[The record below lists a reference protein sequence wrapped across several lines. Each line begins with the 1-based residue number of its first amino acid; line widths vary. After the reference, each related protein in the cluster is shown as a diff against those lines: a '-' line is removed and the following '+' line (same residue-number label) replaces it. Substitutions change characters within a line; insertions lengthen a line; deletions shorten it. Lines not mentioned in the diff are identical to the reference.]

1 MDAPHR
7 WFRAMKS
14 ILSIVAFLSLAA
26 FASAASPQIV
36 DISQADLDAAIAAK
50 SATILDVNGS
60 DSYRE
65 GHIPGAIDFLA
76 RRQEIAKLLPADK
89 GALIVAYCGDIH
101 CTAYRE
107 AAYAALDLGYTN
119 VRHFAPGIKGWRE
132 SGERTEKSAD

>member
-7 WFRAMKS
+7 CFRAMKS

-26 FASAASPQIV
+26 LASAASPQIV
-36 DISQADLDAAIAAK
+36 DISQSDLDAAIAAK

-60 DSYRE
+60 ESYGE

-101 CTAYRE
+101 CTAYRQ

-132 SGERTEKSAD
+132 SGERTEMSAN

>member
-1 MDAPHR
+1 
-7 WFRAMKS
+7 MKN
-14 ILSIVAFLSLAA
+14 IIAALAFLSLAA
-26 FASAASPQIV
+26 FASAATPPIV
-36 DISQADLDAAIAAK
+36 DISQGDLDAAIASK

-60 DSYRE
+60 ESYGE

-76 RRQEIAKLLPADK
+76 HRQEIAKLLPADK

-101 CTAYRE
+101 CTAYRL

-132 SGERTEKSAD
+132 SGERTEKCGN

>member
-1 MDAPHR
+1 
-7 WFRAMKS
+7 MKS

-26 FASAASPQIV
+26 VASAASPQIV

-60 DSYRE
+60 ESYGE

-76 RRQEIAKLLPADK
+76 HRQDIAKLLPADK

-101 CTAYRE
+101 CTAYRQ

-132 SGERTEKSAD
+132 SGERTEKSAN